1 MKETKI
7 IVFSAPS
14 GSGKST
20 LIDYV
25 RRHIENLHFSVSATS
40 RSPRGQEKNGVEY
53 FFLSPEQFRQ
63 KISENAFLEY
73 EEVYPDKFY
82 GTLKS
87 EVEKQLC
94 RGENVLLDIDV
105 KGAVNVKNIYGNRA
119 LLIFVKPPSIEV
131 LKQRL
136 IKRGTDSAEMI
147 QKRVEK
153 AAFELSF
160 EPQFDCVITN
170 DDLPTAQNEALQ
182 VVKNFLDV

>member
-1 MKETKI
+1 MKQGLI
-7 IVFSAPS
+7 VVFSAPS

-25 RRHIENLHFSVSATS
+25 RRHIDNLHFSVSATS
-40 RSPRGQEKNGVEY
+40 RKPRGQERNGVEY

-73 EEVYPDKFY
+73 QEVYPDKFY

-87 EVEKQLC
+87 EVEKQLS

-105 KGAVNVKNIYGNRA
+105 KGAANVKKIYGSRA
-119 LLIFVKPPSIEV
+119 LLIFVKPPSIEI

-147 QKRVEK
+147 QKRVDK

-170 DDLPTAQNEALQ
+170 DDLATAQNEALQ
-182 VVKNFLDV
+182 VVQNFLNV